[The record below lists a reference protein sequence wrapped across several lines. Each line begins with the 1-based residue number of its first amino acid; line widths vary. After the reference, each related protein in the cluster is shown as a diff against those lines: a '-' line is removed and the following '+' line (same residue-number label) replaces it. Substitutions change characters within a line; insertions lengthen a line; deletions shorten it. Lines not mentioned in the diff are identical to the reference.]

1 MIKWL
6 ILFLI
11 YHSSALAGLPP
22 TSTKGPLDT
31 NPVTT
36 FNWIYTGSG
45 VSVSHS
51 GVNATI
57 NIPGGSGGVT
67 SVTASAPLASS
78 GGTTP
83 NISLTGT
90 VAAANGGTGLNTSA
104 STGCALVSAGTWSIT
119 SLASCF
125 VQLYETVS
133 TTAGDL
139 VYGGAGGTP
148 TRLPIG
154 AAGQV
159 LGVNAGATA
168 PTWISQSSGAPPAN
182 WGGISTL
189 TATTTSTSYGVVN
202 GGLSGSIT
210 TSGTPQNITCS
221 AASSTIGI
229 SCTLPAT
236 GNYQVCYTGYM
247 SNGTLGDGVAAEL
260 VDGSGTVIV
269 GNQVSYNDYSGSGN
283 NQPFGGC
290 GNYTAAS
297 TSKTFQL
304 YGAVLGGG
312 STGTF
317 AVSSFSV
324 TSLANGGNVSSS
336 STGTI
341 RIDYLEF
348 SGPTPTTTCTGT
360 CTVNYQ
366 SSLTWYTSVTR
377 NTSGQYTIAFA
388 PGEFS
393 STPFCT
399 ASADILNG
407 ASSVCSP
414 DLSTAST
421 SSVKIRCSNNNFSS
435 NADAIAGV
443 SCMGPH

>member
-125 VQLYETVS
+125 VQLYETVA

-189 TATTTSTSYGVVN
+189 TATTTSNSYGVVN

-247 SNGTLGDGVAAEL
+247 SNGTLGNGVAAEL
-260 VDGSGTVIV
+260 VDGSGTLIV
-269 GNQVSYNDYSGSGN
+269 GSQLSYNDYSGSGN

-304 YGAVLGGG
+304 YGAALGGG

-324 TSLANGGNVSSS
+324 TSLANGGNVASN
-336 STGTI
+336 STGQEHIERALIGTNCAVVSQSGNWITFSSGSTTGSGCNFTI
-341 RIDYLEF
+341 
-348 SGPTPTTTCTGT
+348 
-360 CTVNYQ
+360 
-366 SSLTWYTSVTR
+366 TS
-377 NTSGQYTIAFA
+377 
-388 PGEFS
+388 GEFS
-393 STPFCT
+393 SAPACIVTPPN
-399 ASADILNG
+399 ING
-407 ASSVCSP
+407 CANTNNANPTTTSVGVQVEVCS
-414 DLSTAST
+414 TGAASNEQ
-421 SSVKIRCSNNNFSS
+421 VGLI
-435 NADAIAGV
+435 
-443 SCMGPH
+443 CMGPH